1 MGKYTQQAN
10 FNIETD
16 NTLYQQKDNI
26 VSFSNIQNE
35 TNTID
40 TNFEITDTDYT
51 FSSFDENFNN
61 DEGLINQV
69 KDDLNESLQWY
80 VDAVDNL
87 GSSPRANSGGNPR
100 PVAG

>member
-1 MGKYTQQAN
+1 MSEKSKQMEITPMSALNRAAQNMDRFGT
-10 FNIETD
+10 
-16 NTLYQQKDNI
+16 
-26 VSFSNIQNE
+26 NE

-51 FSSFDENFNN
+51 FSSFDKNINN